1 MFPFPHVTKWM
12 TVAGSVHWNVGVY
25 IYWLNTRGSAWN
37 VDAYWVHPSHQMV
50 PKDLILLQLGTSAGI
65 CVFVLATRL
74 LRATFS
80 PKPRVVLLPLSSSMS
95 IPVILEIPDAQ
106 KITHIFHGQS
116 KGHPPP
122 MPPPPQETRPL
133 NKVVPLASP
142 PATGS
147 QNLARA
153 AAGACFANLAGSGR
167 WGIFWRGQWMGF
179 KNKALL
185 KDY

>member
-1 MFPFPHVTKWM
+1 MK
-12 TVAGSVHWNVGVY
+12 
-25 IYWLNTRGSAWN
+25 RGCIL
-37 VDAYWVHPSHQMV
+37 SHQMV

-116 KGHPPP
+116 KGHPLP
-122 MPPPPQETRPL
+122 MPTSSPRNKAPFFSHPLSFPTGHRLSKLGPSRGGSLLRQFGGFRP
-133 NKVVPLASP
+133 
-142 PATGS
+142 
-147 QNLARA
+147 
-153 AAGACFANLAGSGR
+153 
-167 WGIFWRGQWMGF
+167 RGDFLKGTMMGLF
-179 KNKALL
+179 KNHPLRRPYL
-185 KDY
+185 PGV